1 MKLKGKFVDGK
12 VIVEK
17 PKEVGRLFNKSHF
30 GKNVK
35 GNFLELDLI
44 ESCFLLDEDKIDI
57 KNNSERIDFE
67 NLVIIASKKIL
78 DFDVK
83 YLAFKD
89 LRKRGCVVN
98 LYEGFGDITFSHF
111 KNEYVV
117 CVFSEESFFDFK
129 KTRDLVNNSSKEN
142 VSLWFAVVDS
152 EGDVTYYDVTKVD
165 LKGHNKKKTYS
176 KENGFLIGDSII
188 LFNEELKDS
197 LFKNEFFGKP
207 FGDALRISF
216 IEALYLLDAKILDVI
231 KIDKTKVSREMLVKK
246 IKEKE
251 LDSDNSYKIYCD
263 LKKRGLV
270 AKTGFKFGTDLRV
283 YTRNPDEIHAEYLIH
298 IIDKDKKIAW
308 SEMSRAIRL
317 AHSVNKEIIFA
328 CADNKNI
335 EYIGFGRLR
344 P

>member
-57 KNNSERIDFE
+57 KSDGEKIAFE
-67 NLVIIASKKIL
+67 KLVLIASEKIS

-89 LRKRGCVVN
+89 LRKRGCAVG
-98 LYEGFGDITFSHF
+98 LYEGFEDITFSHF
-111 KNEYVV
+111 KNECFV
-117 CVFSEESFFDFK
+117 CVFSEKSFFDFK
-129 KTRDLVNNSSKEN
+129 KTRDLVNNSAKEN
-142 VSLWFAVVDS
+142 TNLWFAVVDG
-152 EGDVTYYDVTKVD
+152 EGDVTYYDVSKVD

-176 KENGFLIGDSII
+176 KEKGFLIGESII
-188 LFNEELKDS
+188 LFNEGLKDS

-207 FGDALRISF
+207 FGNALRISF
-216 IEALYLLDAKILDVI
+216 IEALYLIDEKILDVR
-231 KIDKTKVSREMLVKK
+231 KIDNSKVSREMLVKK

-251 LDSDNSYKIYCD
+251 LNFDNSYKIYCD
-263 LKKRGLV
+263 LKKRGLI

-298 IIDKDKKIAW
+298 IIDKDKKIVW

-328 CADNKNI
+328 CVDNKNI